1 MDCQNVLSILMRC
14 SAMTN
19 TYASVLADAIQG
31 FILERQALGYTFRKQ
46 AASLR
51 RFDRFCLEIGHD
63 QVCLSKGLAM
73 KWAEKKLWE
82 SADAQSRRIRLV
94 RMLARYM
101 IRLGYDAYIYPDHL
115 GVGRSD
121 KYDPYLFTEKELAEF
136 LNRVD
141 QCSPV
146 KSSPHRHL
154 VFPLLYRMLYGCG
167 LRVSEALNLAV
178 RDVNMEEGTLT
189 IRNGKFHKDR
199 IVPMSS
205 SLVARCR
212 TYCESMHPVKPP
224 EQPFFPAAHGGR
236 YPEKRMLDY
245 FRRFIWEAGFS
256 HGGRG
261 KGPRVHDLRHT
272 FAVHCLKRWVRS
284 TVDLTVALPYLSTYL
299 GHEGL
304 KGTQRYLRLT
314 AELYPDIVKVMDE
327 RFAHVLGGADR

>member
-1 MDCQNVLSILMRC
+1 
-14 SAMTN
+14 MTN

-31 FILERQALGYTFRKQ
+31 FVLERQALGYTFRKQ

-51 RFDRFCLEIGHD
+51 RFDRFCIEVGHS
-63 QVCLSKGLAM
+63 QACLSKELAM
-73 KWAEKKLWE
+73 KWAEKRPWE

-101 IRLGYDAYIYPDHL
+101 VRAGYVAYIYPDHL
-115 GVGRSD
+115 GVGQPN
-121 KYDPYLFTEKELAEF
+121 KYNPYLFTEKELARF

-141 QCSPV
+141 RCPPAN
-146 KSSPHRHL
+146 SSPYRHL

-178 RDVNMEEGTLT
+178 GDVNMEDGALT

-199 IVPMSS
+199 LVPMSS

-212 TYCESMHPVKPP
+212 TYSEAIRPVKHP

-236 YPEKRMLDY
+236 YSEKSIYDY
-245 FRRFIWEAGFS
+245 FRRFIWEAGIS

-299 GHEGL
+299 GHAGL

-314 AELYPDIVKVMDE
+314 AELYPDIVKAMDE
-327 RFAHVLGGADR
+327 RFGHVLGGANQ

>member
-1 MDCQNVLSILMRC
+1 
-14 SAMTN
+14 MTN

-31 FILERQALGYTFRKQ
+31 FVLERQAVGYTFRKQ

-51 RFDRFCLEIGHD
+51 RFDRFCIEVGHS
-63 QVCLSKGLAM
+63 QVCLSKELAM
-73 KWAEKKLWE
+73 KWAEKKQWE
-82 SADAQSRRIRLV
+82 SVDAQSRRIRLV

-101 IRLGYDAYIYPDHL
+101 VRLGYDAYIYPDYL

-121 KYDPYLFTEKELAEF
+121 KYDPYLFTEKELAGF

-141 QCSPV
+141 RCSPV
-146 KSSPHRHL
+146 RSSPHRHL

-178 RDVNMEEGTLT
+178 SDVNTEEGTLT
-189 IRNGKFHKDR
+189 IRNSKFHKDR
-199 IVPMSS
+199 LVPMSR
-205 SLVARCR
+205 SLVERCR
-212 TYCESMHPVKPP
+212 IYIEAMHPVKQP
-224 EQPFFPAAHGGR
+224 EHPFFPAAHGGR
-236 YPEKRMLDY
+236 YSEKRIYDY
-245 FRRFIWEAGFS
+245 FRRFIWEAGIS

-284 TVDLTVALPYLSTYL
+284 TVDLTVALPYLSAYL
-299 GHEGL
+299 GHVGL

-327 RFAHVLGGADR
+327 RFSHLLGGADR

>member
-1 MDCQNVLSILMRC
+1 
-14 SAMTN
+14 MTN

-51 RFDRFCLEIGHD
+51 RFDKFCREAGHSRA
-63 QVCLSKGLAM
+63 CLSKELAM
-73 KWAEKKLWE
+73 KWAEKMPWE

-101 IRLGYDAYIYPDHL
+101 VRVGYVAYIYPDHL
-115 GVGRSD
+115 GVGQPD
-121 KYDPYLFTEKELAEF
+121 QYNPYLFTEKDMARF
-136 LNRVD
+136 FNRVD
-141 QCSPV
+141 RCPPAH
-146 KSSPHRHL
+146 SSPYRHL

-199 IVPMSS
+199 LVPMSS

-212 TYCESMHPVKPP
+212 TYSEAIRPVKHP

-236 YPEKRMLDY
+236 YSEKSIYDY
-245 FRRFIWEAGFS
+245 FRRFIWEAGIS

-299 GHEGL
+299 GHAGL

-314 AELYPDIVKVMDE
+314 AELYPDIVKAMDE
-327 RFAHVLGGADR
+327 RFGHVLGGANQ